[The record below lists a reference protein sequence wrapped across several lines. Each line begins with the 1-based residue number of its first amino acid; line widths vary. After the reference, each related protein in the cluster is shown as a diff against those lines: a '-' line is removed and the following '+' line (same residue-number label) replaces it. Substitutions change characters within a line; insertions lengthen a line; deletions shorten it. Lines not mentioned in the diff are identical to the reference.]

1 MRLKS
6 QPGCAILNQISP
18 KRSTTM
24 DQIKEKIEEI
34 VEKIKNSDDL
44 LTKFKTNPIKT
55 VENLIGINLPDDTI
69 EKIVEGVKAKIT
81 LDKLDDLKDDLGGA
95 LGALKKLF

>member
-1 MRLKS
+1 
-6 QPGCAILNQISP
+6 
-18 KRSTTM
+18 M

-34 VEKIKNSDDL
+34 VKKLTENKDL
-44 LTKFKTNPIKT
+44 LENFKKNPVKT
-55 VENLIGINLPDDTI
+55 VETLLGIDLPDDTI
-69 EKIVEGVKAKIT
+69 EKIVDGVKAKIT